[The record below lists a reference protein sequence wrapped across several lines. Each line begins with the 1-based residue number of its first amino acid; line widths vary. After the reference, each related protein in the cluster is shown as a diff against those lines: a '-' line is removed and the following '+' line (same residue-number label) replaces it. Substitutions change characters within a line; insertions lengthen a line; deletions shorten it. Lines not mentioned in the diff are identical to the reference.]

1 MSNGPSTTPPTGG
14 DSTLAKN
21 SRSNDRQ
28 APLIEWVRAVL
39 AFLVVG
45 LFMGITVT
53 LLLYVLFSKTPVDL
67 KDYAQFFSQTA
78 SVYTGIVG
86 VVIGYYFGRSHDRIE
101 TAGMTSAEAQR
112 QAASSEGGGAGKSS
126 GTPPI
131 K

>member
-1 MSNGPSTTPPTGG
+1 MSNEPSSTPPTSR

-21 SRSNDRQ
+21 SRSND
-28 APLIEWVRAVL
+28 APLLEWVRAVL

-101 TAGMTSAEAQR
+101 MGDKTSAEAQR
-112 QAASSEGGGAGKSS
+112 LAPSSEGGGAGKSS